1 MFNLFIFVMMIG
13 DIDMENNDS
22 DCEVLK
28 HYKPYLLEV
37 VGWKLLN
44 RGH

>member
-28 HYKPYLLEV
+28 HYKPYSKELIDNTSDNVL
-37 VGWKLLN
+37 
-44 RGH
+44 